1 MFLELAYHYYT
12 IIVHHDFTGFINHI
26 HEDSPLLDLAY
37 RIAGL

>member
-1 MFLELAYHYYT
+1 MLLELAYHYYT
-12 IIVHHDFTGFINHI
+12 IIVYRDFTGYIDYI

>member
-12 IIVHHDFTGFINHI
+12 IIVHHDFTGYIDYI
-26 HEDSPLLDLAY
+26 HEDSPLLYWAY